1 MIKIS
6 SKTWPL
12 LLVLVV
18 PLLAH
23 LAWGLRIPR
32 PIHGDELWTLSE
44 VLSKSWDQMFEMVL
58 KRDNHPP
65 LYYYVAK
72 LWMVLTNGGIPQLRW
87 LSYLFSVLTICAL
100 AWLYRSHRQSEKIFA
115 LGLLGTN
122 PLLTYYSATVRPYA
136 LVVLLAAVMTISAF
150 RLNRQKPDGL
160 ISSQTAASGL
170 ATHDWRQSGKE
181 RRSWSVLYYGSAL
194 LLALTHYFGTL
205 YVWVAFVGDLITRR
219 IETKPWKGAL
229 LLGLTALWPVAQILF
244 GSVDEQSKSNAWI
257 RVVFLIS
264 TVNNFLAGTFPLLMI
279 SKSIPQYTF
288 GVVLALL
295 LLCITLR
302 PVATSYWNRVSSQ
315 PWSLSSFLAP
325 DEVFW
330 SLVCAGVFAVGC
342 LADLL
347 LPFTTPYYFLVC
359 LPAVAILLAKLFSVS
374 LRDRFT
380 GTLCFLAFLAIAILQ
395 ISLTQQRLAL
405 P

>member
-1 MIKIS
+1 
-6 SKTWPL
+6 
-12 LLVLVV
+12 VV

-23 LAWGLRIPR
+23 LSWGLRLPR
-32 PIHGDELWTLSE
+32 QVHGDELWTLSE

-65 LYYYVAK
+65 LYYYIAK
-72 LWMVLTNGGIPQLRW
+72 CWMALTHGGIPQLRW

-100 AWLYRSHRQSEKIFA
+100 AWLYRSHRQNEKIFA

-122 PLLTYYSATVRPYA
+122 PLLTYYSATVRPYS

-150 RLNRQKPDGL
+150 RLKRQKTDGL
-160 ISSQTAASGL
+160 LSSHNEELGV
-170 ATHDWRQSGKE
+170 ATHNWRQGGNA
-181 RRSWSVLYYGSAL
+181 RRSWSLLYYGSAL

-302 PVATSYWNRVSSQ
+302 PLATSYWNRLSCQ
-315 PWSLSSFLAP
+315 PWSLSSLLAA

-330 SLVCAGVFAVGC
+330 LLVCAGVVAVGC

-359 LPAVAILLAKLFSVS
+359 LPAVAILLAKLCSAS
-374 LRDRFT
+374 IRDRFT
-380 GTLCFLAFLAIAILQ
+380 GTLSFLTILSIAILQ
-395 ISLTQQRLAL
+395 ISLSQQRLAL